1 VASILLVPHALAGH
15 VEPCVALGQAL
26 RHAGHRVSVYVS
38 GQWSARVRQ
47 AGLDV
52 SAPARWR
59 SPAAGPAPAARAP
72 AARAPAARAPAAH
85 ALAARSTA
93 AAWQDLVFGS
103 IVDMTSDIEG
113 AARQCAAD
121 VVVGD
126 VFMPGAGLAAQ
137 RCGLAWASMCCSPIP
152 LLDAYKVCFSP
163 TAQAWFEA
171 PETLRE
177 LGVTHGPVNLL
188 ERVSPQLHLIP
199 TTPRFAGQPRLP
211 GSVAL
216 VGPLTGPAEV
226 RRNPGRPRVAVTTT
240 SVPAWQ
246 LGAHAAGHERYL
258 RLAVA
263 ALSALPV
270 DAEVVLP
277 AGTDAAALGPA
288 SPTVSCGGPA
298 PHDELFDRCS
308 AVVTPAGWGTVGRA
322 LVRGLPLVLVPI
334 VNDQRYIADRCEQ
347 LGLGIALDPLG
358 LSEPDLRE
366 AIHTV
371 CAEASYRAAAEEMAA
386 HFRAAAAL
394 PSSASLVA
402 ALASTPIRAGAPL

>member
-1 VASILLVPHALAGH
+1 VAVILLVPHALAGH

-26 RHAGHRVSVYVS
+26 RDAGHRVSVFVS

-47 AGLDV
+47 AGLEV
-52 SAPARWR
+52 SAPTRWR
-59 SPAAGPAPAARAP
+59 SPAAGAATVAGSVM
-72 AARAPAARAPAAH
+72 
-85 ALAARSTA
+85 AARSTA
-93 AAWQDLVFGS
+93 SAWQDLVFGS
-103 IVDMTSDIEG
+103 MVDMTSDIQD

-152 LLDAYKVCFSP
+152 ALDAYKVCFSP

-177 LGVTHGPVNLL
+177 LGVSHGPVNLL

-199 TTPRFAGQPRLP
+199 TTPRFAGEARLP

-226 RRNPGRPRVAVTTT
+226 RRHPGRPTVAVTAT

-246 LGAHAAGHERYL
+246 LGAHADGHERYL
-258 RLAVA
+258 RLAIA

-277 AGTDAAALGPA
+277 AGIDAAALGPA

-298 PHDELFDRCS
+298 PHDELFDRCG
-308 AVVTPAGWGTVGRA
+308 AVLTPAGWGTVGRA

-334 VNDQRYIADRCEQ
+334 ANDQRYIADRCEQ
-347 LGLGIALDPLG
+347 LGLGIALDPLTM
-358 LSEPDLRE
+358 SEQDLRE
-366 AIHTV
+366 AIGAV
-371 CAEASYRAAAEEMAA
+371 VANASYRAAAEGMAA
-386 HFRAAAAL
+386 HFRAARPL

-402 ALASTPIRAGAPL
+402 ALAPAPSRAGAPL

>member
-15 VEPCVALGQAL
+15 VEPCVALGRAL
-26 RHAGHRVSVYVS
+26 RDAGHRVSLYVS

-47 AGLDV
+47 AGLEV

-59 SPAAGPAPAARAP
+59 SPAAGPATAGR
-72 AARAPAARAPAAH
+72 

-103 IVDMTSDIEG
+103 MVDMTSDIEE
-113 AARQCAAD
+113 AARRCAAD

-126 VFMPGAGLAAQ
+126 VFMPGAGLAAE
-137 RCGLAWASMCCSPIP
+137 RRGLAWASMCCSPIP
-152 LLDAYKVCFSP
+152 RLDAYKVCFSP

-171 PETLRE
+171 PGTLRE
-177 LGVTHGPVNLL
+177 LGITHGPVNLL

-199 TTPRFAGQPRLP
+199 TTPRFAGEARLP
-211 GSVAL
+211 GRVAL

-226 RRNPGRPRVAVTTT
+226 RRPARRPRVAVTTT

-258 RLAVA
+258 RLAIA

-270 DAEVVLP
+270 DADVVLP
-277 AGTDAAALGPA
+277 AGTDAAAFGPLP
-288 SPTVSCGGPA
+288 PTVSCGGPS

-334 VNDQRYIADRCEQ
+334 VNDQRYIADRCQQ
-347 LGLGIALDPLG
+347 LGLGIALDPVS
-358 LSEPDLRE
+358 LSEADLRE

-371 CAEASYRAAAEEMAA
+371 CADASYRAAAEGMAA
-386 HFRAAAAL
+386 DFRAAGPL
-394 PSSASLVA
+394 STSASLVA
-402 ALASTPIRAGAPL
+402 ALAPAPRRAGAPL